1 MSSSDEVVR
10 VVACVIRRN
19 TSIDLGITFRQDVV
33 NGCLVIESI
42 AANGIFA
49 NTGIKLDQQ
58 LVKFNGHRCFR
69 ISKSKLE
76 KTEMLLKQ
84 SKGIVTL
91 EVQTPNLVV
100 APNTREITEHQV
112 FTIQKATKS
121 FQLGLGLEKIQT
133 PADSLRIV
141 KVSPTFQKVLGLSQ
155 GLQLVSVN
163 GSPCNAND
171 IESVHEQ
178 MRLAYPLLS
187 LGCIATAINPNVP
200 AAAEQRADATPAA
213 AAAPVENKEETVDE
227 NLRVI
232 ACVLRANVEMD
243 LGITF
248 RRGVQDGHL
257 EINSV
262 SKSGFFGKTA
272 LRPGLR
278 VVRINGHRI
287 SKKRMD
293 QAVAL
298 LQQARGLVTVEA
310 YKPATSKPSDT
321 NTITERQVFC
331 IQKATKAFPI
341 NLGLERIQTPDDTV
355 RITEVSPTFQKVLG
369 LQQGLQ
375 VTKVNGEKCNP
386 LDIDSVK
393 KQISDAFPMVVLD
406 CVASAVIEKGQ
417 QQPEEEEEEEDDE
430 NVRVVA
436 CMVRPPKSPLG
447 VTFHPDIE
455 KGCLAIDSVDKSG
468 LFASTGLKAGQFIVR
483 INGKRVSQKNL
494 DQATGLLEKIS
505 GRITLEAISVK
516 DPDARS
522 ERRFLSI
529 QKASK
534 NMQIDINMG
543 AIQLPEESA
552 PSLRVLEV
560 PATFQ
565 KLLGLL
571 PGLQLLKING
581 ARCNMNDIP
590 SVHTQMDQA
599 FPLLTIEC
607 IATFL
612 RKKDDESVGIKEIKV
627 NINEDDEKSSD
638 IARVV
643 ACVMRPNPAM
653 DLGLTFT
660 KDIENGRLVVES
672 VAADGIFAGTGL
684 EANQRL
690 TKING
695 KPTPKRKLDS
705 ALESLQKAKGRITLE
720 AESITRDPNSTS
732 ERQVFSIQK
741 PHQKFQLGL
750 GLSSNKTDEG
760 ATLKISKASV
770 TLERVLG
777 LKQGLQLAKIN
788 GIPCNVN
795 DIQAVQKQ
803 MDEAFPI
810 LSLECVASIEK
821 MDMTLK
827 RVDSD
832 LTAGSSTL
840 GAVGVDPEEEARLA
854 AEAKAEEEARIKA
867 EEDLKQKA
875 EEEAR
880 LAAELRAEE
889 EEQARLKAEEE
900 ARFQAESEA
909 KAKADE
915 EARLAAEA
923 AEAARLQ
930 AEEDSRLAAEAEE
943 ASRKAEEESKAKAEE
958 EARLKAE
965 AEAKAKAEEQVRL
978 KAEEEARIAAEEAD
992 AARLKAEEEAKLAA
1006 AAEATRKKAEEEAK
1020 AKAEAE
1026 TKAKEEALAR
1036 AMAEEEARKKAEE
1049 EFRQRQEEEAK
1060 RMAEAM
1066 AKAKAAEEA
1075 RIKAEEDARLKA
1087 EEEFRLRT
1095 EEMARKRE
1103 AQEAKEKA
1111 QEEARLKAYQESRMR
1126 AEEEARLWEEAS
1138 MLADEEAKKAK
1149 KEEEKKKEAREKRI
1163 TKSREAQKKFGD
1175 ATGGGSGFGFFSSG
1189 LNDPLIKV
1197 KEKKEEEDDLMLP
1210 PPTTSTSTGLDD
1222 LDEVDDLIRA
1232 AEERQAQIEKE
1243 LLDLA
1248 WDDL

>member
-10 VVACVIRRN
+10 VVACVIRRS
-19 TSIDLGITFRQDVV
+19 TSIDLGLTFRHDVV

-42 AANGIFA
+42 SGNGLFA
-49 NTGIKLDQQ
+49 NTGLKLDQQ

-76 KTEMLLKQ
+76 KTEVLLKQ
-84 SKGIVTL
+84 AKGIVTI
-91 EVQTPNLVV
+91 EVQTPNLVIP
-100 APNTREITEHQV
+100 ANAREITEHQV
-112 FTIQKATKS
+112 FTIQKATRS
-121 FQLGLGLEKIQT
+121 FQLGLGLEKVQT
-133 PADSLRIV
+133 PKDSLRIV
-141 KVSPTFQKVLGLSQ
+141 KVSPTFQKVLGLGQ

-163 GSPCNAND
+163 GSPCNVDD

-178 MRLAYPLLS
+178 MRVAYPLLS
-187 LGCIATAINPNVP
+187 LGCIATAINPNFSEDGEP
-200 AAAEQRADATPAA
+200 KAAAGAD
-213 AAAPVENKEETVDE
+213 KEEETNE
-227 NLRVI
+227 SLRVI

-248 RRGVQDGHL
+248 RRGVEDGHL

-262 SKSGFFGKTA
+262 SKNGFFGQTA
-272 LRPGLR
+272 LKPGLR
-278 VVRINGHRI
+278 VLRINGHRI
-287 SKKRMD
+287 SKKRMN
-293 QAVAL
+293 QAVGL

-310 YKPATSKPSDT
+310 YKPTSAPVSG

-331 IQKATKAFPI
+331 IQKATKAFQI

-369 LQQGLQ
+369 LHQGLQ
-375 VTKVNGEKCNP
+375 VTKVNGEKCNA

-393 KQISDAFPMVVLD
+393 KQIDDAFPMLVLD
-406 CVASAVIEKGQ
+406 CTAAIVIEKK
-417 QQPEEEEEEEDDE
+417 PEEDEDEDEEDEE

-436 CMVRPPKSPLG
+436 CMVRPPNAALG
-447 VTFHPDIE
+447 VTFHPDTE
-455 KGCLAIDSVDKSG
+455 KGCLAIDSVDKGG
-468 LFASTGLKAGQFIVR
+468 LFAGTGLKKGQFIVR
-483 INGKRVSQKNL
+483 INGKRVSLKNL
-494 DQATGLLEKIS
+494 DQATGLLEKIT
-505 GRITLEAISVK
+505 GRVTLEAISVK
-516 DPDARS
+516 DPEASS

-534 NMQIDINMG
+534 TMQIDINMG
-543 AIQLPEESA
+543 AIQLPEESE

-571 PGLQLLKING
+571 PGLKLLKING
-581 ARCNMNDIP
+581 TRCNMNDIP

-599 FPLLTIEC
+599 FPLMTLEC

-612 RKKDDESVGIKEIKV
+612 RKKDDESVGIKEIK
-627 NINEDDEKSSD
+627 ISNEETKSGD

-643 ACVMRPNPAM
+643 ACIMRPDPST
-653 DLGLTFT
+653 DLGLTFR
-660 KDIENGRLVVES
+660 KDIENGGLIIES

-720 AESITRDPNSTS
+720 SASMTTDPNSTS
-732 ERQVFSIQK
+732 ECQVFSIQK

-760 ATLKISKASV
+760 AMLKISKASA

-777 LKQGLQLAKIN
+777 LKQGLQLEKIN
-788 GIPCNVN
+788 GVSCNAN

-810 LSLECVASIEK
+810 LSLQCIASIEK
-821 MDMTLK
+821 VNMTLK

-832 LTAGSSTL
+832 LTAGSSVPTTPSTD
-840 GAVGVDPEEEARLA
+840 AEEDARYA

-867 EEDLKQKA
+867 DEELKQRA

-880 LAAELRAEE
+880 LAAELRAREE
-889 EEQARLKAEEE
+889 EEERL
-900 ARFQAESEA
+900 
-909 KAKADE
+909 
-915 EARLAAEA
+915 
-923 AEAARLQ
+923 
-930 AEEDSRLAAEAEE
+930 
-943 ASRKAEEESKAKAEE
+943 KAEE

-965 AEAKAKAEEQVRL
+965 QEAKA
-978 KAEEEARIAAEEAD
+978 KAEEEARIAAEQAE
-992 AARLKAEEEAKLAA
+992 AARRKAEEDARLAAEAEAEAESARLQAEEEVKAKAEEEVRLKAEAEAQAKEEEEAKLKAEEDARKAAEESEAAKLKAEEQARKKAEAEAARMKAEEEAKAQ
-1006 AAEATRKKAEEEAK
+1006 AEAEAK

-1026 TKAKEEALAR
+1026 AKAK
-1036 AMAEEEARKKAEE
+1036 AEEEARKKAEE
-1049 EFRQRQEEEAK
+1049 EFRKRQEEEARLK
-1060 RMAEAM
+1060 AEAE

-1087 EEEFRLRT
+1087 EEEFRLRA
-1095 EEMARKRE
+1095 EEAARRRE

-1126 AEEEARLWEEAS
+1126 AEEEALLWEEATKQ
-1138 MLADEEAKKAK
+1138 ADEEAKKAK
-1149 KEEEKKKEAREKRI
+1149 EEEEKRKEAKEKRI
-1163 TKSREAQKKFGD
+1163 AKSREAQKKFGD

-1197 KEKKEEEDDLMLP
+1197 REKKEEEDDDLMLP
-1210 PPTTSTSTGLDD
+1210 PPTSTSAGVGEM
-1222 LDEVDDLIRA
+1222 DEVDDLIRA
-1232 AEERQAQIEKE
+1232 AEERQARIEKE
-1243 LLDLA
+1243 LLDLV

>member
-19 TSIDLGITFRQDVV
+19 TTIDLGITFRQDVV

-42 AANGIFA
+42 AGNGLFA
-49 NTGIKLDQQ
+49 HTGLKLDQQ

-76 KTEMLLKQ
+76 KTEVLLKQ
-84 SKGIVTL
+84 AKGIVTI

-100 APNTREITEHQV
+100 SANTREITEHQV

-133 PADSLRIV
+133 PQDSLRIV

-163 GSPCNAND
+163 GSPCNVND

-178 MRLAYPLLS
+178 MRQAYPLLS

-200 AAAEQRADATPAA
+200 AEGAAEKE
-213 AAAPVENKEETVDE
+213 AAPEKKEEDDE
-227 NLRVI
+227 NLRVV
-232 ACVLRANVEMD
+232 ACVLRANADLD

-248 RRGVQDGHL
+248 RRGVEDGHL

-262 SKSGFFGKTA
+262 SKNGFFGKTA
-272 LRPGLR
+272 LKPGLR
-278 VVRINGHRI
+278 VIRINGHRI
-287 SKKRMD
+287 SKKRMN

-310 YKPATSKPSDT
+310 FHPSSKPPVVSAS
-321 NTITERQVFC
+321 NTISQRQVFC
-331 IQKATKAFPI
+331 IQKATKAFQI
-341 NLGLERIQTPDDTV
+341 NMGLERIQTPDDTV

-369 LQQGLQ
+369 LQTGLQ
-375 VTKVNGEKCNP
+375 ITKVNGEKCNP

-393 KQISDAFPMVVLD
+393 KQINDAFPMLILD
-406 CVASAVIEKGQ
+406 CTASIVVEKKPEG
-417 QQPEEEEEEEDDE
+417 EEEEEEEDQE

-436 CMVRPPKSPLG
+436 CMVRPPNSALG
-447 VTFHPDIE
+447 VTVHPDTE
-455 KGCLAIDSVDKSG
+455 KGCLAIDFVDKSG
-468 LFASTGLKAGQFIVR
+468 LFAHTGLKAGQFIVR
-483 INGKRVSQKNL
+483 INGKRVTQKNL
-494 DQATGLLEKIS
+494 DQASGLLDKIS
-505 GRITLEAISVK
+505 GRVTLEAISVK
-516 DPDARS
+516 DPEASS

-529 QKASK
+529 EKASK
-534 NMQIDINMG
+534 KMQIDINMG
-543 AIQLPEESA
+543 AIQLPEESQ

-571 PGLQLLKING
+571 PGLKLLKING
-581 ARCNMNDIP
+581 TRCNMNDIP

-599 FPLLTIEC
+599 FPLMTLEC

-612 RKKDDESVGIKEIKV
+612 RKKSDDESVGIKEIKIST
-627 NINEDDEKSSD
+627 NDEETKSGD

-643 ACVMRPNPAM
+643 ACVMRPDPSIA
-653 DLGLTFT
+653 LGLTFT
-660 KDIENGRLVVES
+660 KDIENGGLIIES
-672 VAADGIFAGTGL
+672 VAEDGIFAGTGL
-684 EANQRL
+684 AANQRL
-690 TKING
+690 KKING

-705 ALESLQKAKGRITLE
+705 ALESLHQAKGRITFE
-720 AESITRDPNSTS
+720 AESLTTDPNSTS

-741 PHQKFQLGL
+741 PHKKFQLGL
-750 GLSSNKTDEG
+750 GLSSNKTDDD
-760 ATLKISKASV
+760 AAILKIVKASA

-788 GIPCNVN
+788 GVSCNAN
-795 DIQAVQKQ
+795 DIHAVQKQ

-810 LSLECVASIEK
+810 LSLECVETIEK
-821 MDMTLK
+821 VDMTLK

-832 LTAGSSTL
+832 LTAGSSIPT
-840 GAVGVDPEEEARLA
+840 APSTDAEEEARFA

-867 EEDLKQKA
+867 EEELKQKA

-880 LAAELRAEE
+880 LAAELRAHEE
-889 EEQARLKAEEE
+889 EEARLQAEEDARLKAEAEAKAKAEEEARIAAEEAEAARLKAEEDARLAAEAEAAAEAARLKAEEE
-900 ARFQAESEA
+900 AKAKAEEETRLKAEAEAQAKAEEEA
-909 KAKADE
+909 KAKAEE
-915 EARLAAEA
+915 EARKAAEE
-923 AEAARLQ
+923 AEAARLR
-930 AEEDSRLAAEAEE
+930 AEEQARLAAEAEE
-943 ASRKAEEESKAKAEE
+943 ARKKAEEEAKAKAEAEAKAKAEEEARVKAEEEARIKAEEEFRQRQEE

-965 AEAKAKAEEQVRL
+965 AEAKAKA
-978 KAEEEARIAAEEAD
+978 
-992 AARLKAEEEAKLAA
+992 
-1006 AAEATRKKAEEEAK
+1006 
-1020 AKAEAE
+1020 
-1026 TKAKEEALAR
+1026 
-1036 AMAEEEARKKAEE
+1036 
-1049 EFRQRQEEEAK
+1049 
-1060 RMAEAM
+1060 
-1066 AKAKAAEEA
+1066 AEEA
-1075 RIKAEEDARLKA
+1075 RIKAEEEARQKA
-1087 EEEFRLRT
+1087 EEEFRLRA
-1095 EEMARKRE
+1095 EEAARKRE

-1126 AEEEARLWEEAS
+1126 AEEEALLWEEAS
-1138 MLADEEAKKAK
+1138 KQADEEAKKAK
-1149 KEEEKKKEAREKRI
+1149 EEEEKRKEAREKRI
-1163 TKSREAQKKFGD
+1163 SKSREAEKKFGA

-1197 KEKKEEEDDLMLP
+1197 KEKKEEEDDLMVP
-1210 PPTTSTSTGLDD
+1210 PPATNTGLGEM
-1222 LDEVDDLIRA
+1222 DEVDDLIRA
-1232 AEERQAQIEKE
+1232 AEERQARIEKE
-1243 LLDLA
+1243 LLDLV